1 MSLRAIYNT
10 TKENFSNSNTMAKE
24 LLNTA
29 ISELIQENLK
39 MEKKTASEDA
49 HSQTD
54 KYTPGNG
61 EMG

>member
-1 MSLRAIYNT
+1 
-10 TKENFSNSNTMAKE
+10 MAKE

-54 KYTPGNG
+54 KYTPANG
-61 EMG
+61 KMGR